1 MFVKWNRRWL
11 LLAHIPLGGEYV
23 DEYLHL
29 RNTRDNRRIAK
40 KLKSEIEA
48 EIRAGTFEF
57 ARRFPSSKNVERFGL
72 KAPHDPTIGEYALAW
87 LAEREP
93 PQISEASHNHYRIQL
108 KNHFLGYPIASKRLS
123 QLTDADVIAHI
134 GALTE
139 KFGEDSGI
147 RTINMVIARLRTIF
161 ATARRRKLIADDP
174 MQYVRNLRQPKPD
187 VDPFDLAEALALEE
201 AAEGWERVFLA
212 VLIFTGPRPN
222 EALALRWSQIDWA
235 HGLIRVRQSV
245 HAHGRLGL
253 PKTPSSERDREM
265 IGHVRTLLQ
274 EQRARSQLKG
284 DLVFP
289 SATGTP
295 IDLNNFR
302 ARNWPRI
309 VRRAGVRPRTI
320 YQCRHT
326 CARLALEH
334 GDTPQHV
341 AAQLGH
347 VSVRM
352 VFEVYGRWMTR
363 PTSAAMEALDRA
375 ISITHPSPIS
385 GGESAGSGGKG

>member
-1 MFVKWNRRWL
+1 MFVKANRGWL
-11 LLAHIPLGGEYV
+11 LLAHIPLGSAYV

-29 RNTRDNRRIAK
+29 RNTRDNHRIAE
-40 KLKSEIEA
+40 KLKRDIEA

-57 ARRFPSSKNVERFGL
+57 ARRFSSSKNVERFGL
-72 KAPHDPTIGEYALAW
+72 RASHDPTMGEYALAW

-93 PQISEASHNHYRIQL
+93 QITEASHNHYRIQL

-123 QLTDADVIAHI
+123 QLTDAEVIAHI
-134 GALTE
+134 GVLKE

-161 ATARRRKLIADDP
+161 ATAKRRKLIADDP

-187 VDPFDLAEALALEE
+187 VDPFDLAESVALVE
-201 AAEGWERVFLA
+201 ATEGWERVFVA
-212 VLIFTGPRPN
+212 VLVFAGPRPN
-222 EALALRWSQIDWA
+222 EALALRWSKMDWT
-235 HGLIRVRQSV
+235 HGLMRVRESV
-245 HAHGRLGL
+245 HAHGRIGL
-253 PKTPSSERDREM
+253 PKTPSSERDVEM
-265 IGHVRTLLQ
+265 IGRVRSLLQ

-289 SATGTP
+289 SAHGTP
-295 IDLNNFR
+295 INLDNFR

-309 VRRAGVRPRTI
+309 LRRAGVRPRTL

-326 CARLALEH
+326 FARLALEH

-363 PTSAAMEALDRA
+363 PTSAALEALDRA

-385 GGESAGSGGKG
+385 GGESAGRGGKG